1 MSLSGIFQF
10 LIGFVLGISLL
21 VGSGAAAAYYFFTKL
36 AATPPKPTFAEE
48 QPQESP
54 VSQPVSSP
62 VAANSPQAQQ
72 PSPSPT
78 PSESPTPELPPGAY
92 KARVTWP
99 EGLSLRDGP
108 SLEANRIGGVAFNR
122 EIIILEVSSDQN
134 WQKVRFPNSDREC
147 WVKAGNVEKI
157 NE

>member
-62 VAANSPQAQQ
+62 ATANSPQEQ

-78 PSESPTPELPPGAY
+78 PSESPTPALPPGAY

-134 WQKVRFPNSDREC
+134 WQKVRFPNSDREG